1 MYVGKANKFHKKCD
15 HNQMNL
21 VLVKTD
27 KGLDLSSL
35 LKIVRDFAKKNDNKS
50 FVFSVDKNAIIEI
63 IKDGP
68 AIIF

>member
-35 LKIVRDFAKKNDNKS
+35 HSKL
-50 FVFSVDKNAIIEI
+50 
-63 IKDGP
+63 
-68 AIIF
+68 

>member
-1 MYVGKANKFHKKCD
+1 MYVGKASNFHKKCD

-50 FVFSVDKNAIIEI
+50 FVFSVDKNTIIEI